1 MNKNNGFDIDNKI
14 KAIFNEEIE
23 VPDIVNVKSKE
34 AYEGKYI
41 MINYKKIK

>member
-23 VPDIVNVKSKE
+23 VPDIVNVKQRSLWYVK
-34 AYEGKYI
+34 G
-41 MINYKKIK
+41 NT